1 MSEPPYG
8 QNPYGQGPT
17 GPQYPPPG
25 GQQPPPYGQQPPGGQ
40 QPPPYGQ
47 QPGQDPSQYG
57 QPGHGNPGGY
67 APQPGYAGQSGY
79 GQAPSYPQ
87 PPNYG
92 YPQQPYAGGPGM
104 PGGARQLASWGPR
117 VGAYLL
123 DGLLTGIPGVIG
135 AIILT
140 AGSSPG
146 TVSVDP
152 TTGRT
157 TEISAATGPGA
168 GLIIVAV
175 ICYLATLGLTIYNRW
190 LLQGRT
196 GQSWGKKI
204 VNLRLL
210 GEATGQPIGPGMAFV
225 RDLAHFL
232 DSLPC
237 YIGFLFPL
245 WDPKR
250 QTFADKLLHTVVI
263 TEA

>member
-17 GPQYPPPG
+17 GPQNPPPG
-25 GQQPPPYGQQPPGGQ
+25 GQQPPPYGQQPGP
-40 QPPPYGQ
+40 
-47 QPGQDPSQYG
+47 DPSQYG

-92 YPQQPYAGGPGM
+92 YPQQPYAGGPM
-104 PGGARQLASWGPR
+104 QGGARQLASWGPR

-123 DGLLTGIPGVIG
+123 DGLLTGIPAAIG
-135 AIILT
+135 AIIL
-140 AGSSPG
+140 AVSSTPD
-146 TVSVDP
+146 TVSVDGQ
-152 TTGRT
+152 GRT
-157 TEISAATGPGA
+157 TLVTAGSGPSTG
-168 GLIIVAV
+168 LVILAV
-175 ICYLATLGLTIYNRW
+175 IGYLASLGLTIYNRW

-204 VNLRLL
+204 LNLRLL
-210 GEATGQPIGPGMAFV
+210 GENTGQPIGGGSAFV
-225 RDLAHFL
+225 RDLAHLL

-250 QTFADKLLHTVVI
+250 QTFADKVLHTVVI